1 MKSLGYIIIITVLV
15 SGLYLTGCSDS
26 GNKTDS
32 TGKNTEEQTAG
43 GEVIT
48 ISVPTVQCNMCKKNI
63 TNAVKEVEGVNE
75 VDVNMTEKTVKVSYD
90 KSKTDVSKV
99 EASIT
104 AAGYD
109 ANDKKSEVNA
119 YEKLDDCCKKP
130 EDQKEKG
137 MHNM

>member
-1 MKSLGYIIIITVLV
+1 MKSLGYIIITAVLV

-43 GEVIT
+43 GEVVT
-48 ISVPTVQCNMCKKNI
+48 ISLPSIQCNMCKKTI
-63 TNAVKEVEGVNE
+63 TNAMKEVEGVNE
-75 VDVNMTEKTVKVSYD
+75 VDVNVTEKRVKVIYD

-109 ANDKKSEVNA
+109 ANDKKANEEA
-119 YEKLDDCCKKP
+119 YQKLHGCCKKP
-130 EDQKEKG
+130 EDQKEG
-137 MHNM
+137 DQHM